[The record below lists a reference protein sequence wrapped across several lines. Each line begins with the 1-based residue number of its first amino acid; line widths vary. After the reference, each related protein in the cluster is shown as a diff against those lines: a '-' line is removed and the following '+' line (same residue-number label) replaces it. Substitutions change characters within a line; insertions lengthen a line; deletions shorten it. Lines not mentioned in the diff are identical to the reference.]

1 MKEFGNRILSLRKE
15 MKLSQQDLAKMIGVH
30 FTNLGKYER
39 DEAIPS
45 ADTLNKLA
53 KALEVSSDFLLNG
66 TIQDKAN
73 NSLKDNELLIQFK
86 KIEKLPN
93 DKKKLLLEFIDSFV
107 IKSNLIQQLAH

>member
-1 MKEFGNRILSLRKE
+1 MKGFGTRIHDLRKI
-15 MKLSQQDLAKMIGVH
+15 KSLSQQDLAKKIGVH

-53 KALEVSSDFLLNG
+53 KALDVTSDYLLNG
-66 TIQDKAN
+66 TVQDKAN
-73 NSLKDNELLIQFK
+73 NTIKDQELLMQFK

-107 IKSNLIQQLAH
+107 IKSNLMQQLTT